1 MSKTK
6 TRRSTGSGSILT
18 RTAKSGQVTYYG
30 KWYVDGRQVKRKLGP
45 ARSSHNADGL
55 TKVQAEARLRELMAD
70 AEVTAPAD
78 TRLTIAGVCEL
89 YLEGM
94 KKRGK
99 KPSSI
104 RTSRAVLR
112 RWIVAT
118 MGDKKMDAITPEMIE
133 DLMAMMEDADLA
145 PKTIRNYVLMIGAVY
160 RFAMAPITVRRHGTL
175 ATRNP
180 VEAVEVPSTPRY
192 EEIRWIPADQVLR
205 LADCAVP
212 GEYQALD
219 RALYLTAAMT
229 GLRHGELM
237 ALRWRDVDLT
247 AGKVRVRESW
257 DRHAQKFGSTKGARE
272 RHVPLGNVLAGE
284 LERYAKGRLGE
295 DFDPDR
301 HAGELVFGDPATGD
315 PMAAHQVYRR
325 YREAKAAAEVREDL
339 RFHDLRHTFGTM
351 MATQG
356 VPMTAIQS
364 WMGHADLETTQRY
377 AKYAPTPEHDR
388 HAVDEAFQVTDELAV
403 STPASTPSTRIAVTA
418 GR

>member
-1 MSKTK
+1 MSKTSN
-6 TRRSTGSGSILT
+6 RRSTGSGSILT

-30 KWYVDGRQVKRKLGP
+30 KWSANGRQVKRKLGP
-45 ARSSHNADGL
+45 ARSPHDADGL

-70 AEVTAPAD
+70 ASITPAAD
-78 TRLTIAGVCEL
+78 TRLTVAEVCDL
-89 YLEGM
+89 YVEGM
-94 KKRGK
+94 EKRGK

-104 RTSRAVLR
+104 RTTRSVLG
-112 RWIVAT
+112 RWIVKA
-118 MGDKKMDAITPEMIE
+118 MGEKRMDSITPEMIE
-133 DLMAMMEDADLA
+133 DLMAVMEDADLA
-145 PKTIRNYVLMIGAVY
+145 PKTIRNNVLMIGAVY

-180 VEAVEVPSTPRY
+180 VEAVEVPTAPRY

-205 LADCAVP
+205 LADCAAP
-212 GEYQALD
+212 GDYQAID
-219 RALYLTAAMT
+219 RALYLTGAMT

-237 ALRWRDVDLT
+237 ALRWRDVDLV

-257 DRHAQKFGSTKGARE
+257 DRHAKTFGTTKGARE

-284 LERYAKGRLGE
+284 LERYGKGRLGE
-295 DFDPDR
+295 NFDPDR
-301 HAGELVFGDPATGD
+301 HADELVFGDPFTGK
-315 PMAAHQVYRR
+315 PMGDKVYDR
-325 YREAKAAAEVREDL
+325 YLEAKLAAGVRPDL

-356 VPMTAIQS
+356 VPMTAIQA
-364 WMGHADLETTQRY
+364 WMGHADLETTERY

-388 HAVDEAFQVTDELAV
+388 HAVDAAFRVAGEMAG
-403 STPASTPSTRIAVTA
+403 STTASTPEEKIAATA